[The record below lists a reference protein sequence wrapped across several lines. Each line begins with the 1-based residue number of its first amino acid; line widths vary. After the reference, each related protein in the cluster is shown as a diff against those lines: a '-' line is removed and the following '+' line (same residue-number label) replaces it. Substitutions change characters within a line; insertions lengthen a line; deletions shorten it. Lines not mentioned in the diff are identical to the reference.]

1 MKLLNYKLIKLFNN
15 LIFFAPI
22 AILIRTS
29 KGISYSEFLLLQA
42 ILSISILF
50 FEIPTGYITD
60 KIGYKNSI
68 IISQIM
74 LFISRILLYLANS
87 FYIFLFEVI
96 VEAISFSFISGTNE
110 AYLYEICNE
119 YKIEYII
126 ESSKINS
133 FGTIGFI
140 LSILMFPLFYKLN
153 DLNFLIL
160 LTALSTFIGL
170 LLTFSIK
177 NIKHSYKIK
186 NKINFDLLLNK
197 NFFNIILINST
208 IGFVLL
214 IINFFYVE
222 ILIRENIEIQ
232 LITIIILTYSLLTL
246 LVPFIL
252 NNKKEF
258 MYSFF
263 SLLSFICL
271 LSFIFIKNQY
281 VIIPMIL
288 LPFFIEILSNIIYEI
303 NNKFID
309 NIKSNENRAT
319 ILSIINMGNNILEV
333 VFLLF
338 ASFFIFDNLNY
349 LFLFAC
355 ILLLLNSFI
364 GKRFINQT
372 KKIRN

>member
-1 MKLLNYKLIKLFNN
+1 
-15 LIFFAPI
+15 
-22 AILIRTS
+22 
-29 KGISYSEFLLLQA
+29 
-42 ILSISILF
+42 
-50 FEIPTGYITD
+50 
-60 KIGYKNSI
+60 
-68 IISQIM
+68 M